1 MTMMRRI
8 MIQRILYMGKT
19 NKQFMGEKVDNKLTS
34 RELKAIVAEYTYDE
48 DERFSDELLPEPKR
62 SDKEWETIRALNKV
76 NKSDF
81 IIYCLYLNYGSARRV
96 GKLLGT
102 SHAPVTRVL
111 RRVEDE
117 IMNEMIKRKE
127 KGLW

>member
-1 MTMMRRI
+1 
-8 MIQRILYMGKT
+8 MIQRILSMGKT

-117 IMNEMIKRKE
+117 VMNEMIKRKE
-127 KGLW
+127 EGLW

>member
-1 MTMMRRI
+1 
-8 MIQRILYMGKT
+8 MIQRILSMGKT

-62 SDKEWETIRALNKV
+62 SDKEWATIRALNKV

>member
-1 MTMMRRI
+1 MTMMRKI
-8 MIQRILYMGKT
+8 MIQRILSMGKT

-81 IIYCLYLNYGSARRV
+81 IIYCLYLNYGSTRRV

>member
-1 MTMMRRI
+1 MTMTRKI
-8 MIQRILYMGKT
+8 MIQRILSMGKT

-48 DERFSDELLPEPKR
+48 DERFFDELLPEPKR

>member
-1 MTMMRRI
+1 
-8 MIQRILYMGKT
+8 MGKT

-48 DERFSDELLPEPKR
+48 DESFSDELLPEPKR

>member
-1 MTMMRRI
+1 
-8 MIQRILYMGKT
+8 MIQRILSMGKT

-48 DERFSDELLPEPKR
+48 EERFSDELLPEPKR

>member
-1 MTMMRRI
+1 MTMMRKI
-8 MIQRILYMGKT
+8 MIQRILSMGKT

-34 RELKAIVAEYTYDE
+34 RELKAIVAEYTYNE

>member
-1 MTMMRRI
+1 MILMRRI

-111 RRVEDE
+111 RRVEEE

>member
-1 MTMMRRI
+1 MTMMRKI
-8 MIQRILYMGKT
+8 MIQRILSMGKT

-102 SHAPVTRVL
+102 SHAPVTRLL

>member
-8 MIQRILYMGKT
+8 MIQRILSMGKT

>member
-1 MTMMRRI
+1 MQKTLR
-8 MIQRILYMGKT
+8 MGKT

>member
-1 MTMMRRI
+1 
-8 MIQRILYMGKT
+8 MIQRILSMGKT

-127 KGLW
+127 EGLW

>member
-1 MTMMRRI
+1 MTMMRKI
-8 MIQRILYMGKT
+8 MTQRILSMGKT

>member
-1 MTMMRRI
+1 MTMMRKI
-8 MIQRILYMGKT
+8 MIQRILSMGKT

-62 SDKEWETIRALNKV
+62 SDKAWETIRALNKV
-76 NKSDF
+76 NKRDF

>member
-1 MTMMRRI
+1 
-8 MIQRILYMGKT
+8 MIQRILSMGKT

>member
-1 MTMMRRI
+1 MTTTRKI
-8 MIQRILYMGKT
+8 MIQRILSMGKT

>member
-1 MTMMRRI
+1 MTMMRKI
-8 MIQRILYMGKT
+8 MMQKTLRMGKT

>member
-1 MTMMRRI
+1 MMQKTLR
-8 MIQRILYMGKT
+8 MGKT

>member
-1 MTMMRRI
+1 

>member
-1 MTMMRRI
+1 
-8 MIQRILYMGKT
+8 MIQRILSMGKT

-48 DERFSDELLPEPKR
+48 DARFSDELLPEPKR

>member
-1 MTMMRRI
+1 

-111 RRVEDE
+111 RRVEEE

>member
-1 MTMMRRI
+1 
-8 MIQRILYMGKT
+8 MGKT
-19 NKQFMGEKVDNKLTS
+19 NKQCMGEKVDNKLTS

>member
-1 MTMMRRI
+1 MIMMRRI

>member
-1 MTMMRRI
+1 
-8 MIQRILYMGKT
+8 MIQRILSMGKT
-19 NKQFMGEKVDNKLTS
+19 NKQFMGENVDNKLTS

-111 RRVEDE
+111 RRVEEE

>member
-1 MTMMRRI
+1 
-8 MIQRILYMGKT
+8 MIQRILSMGKT

-62 SDKEWETIRALNKV
+62 SDKEWETLRALNKV

>member
-1 MTMMRRI
+1 MT
-8 MIQRILYMGKT
+8 QRILSMGKT

>member
-1 MTMMRRI
+1 
-8 MIQRILYMGKT
+8 MGKT

-48 DERFSDELLPEPKR
+48 DERFSDELGTEQKR
-62 SDKEWETIRALNKV
+62 TDREWETLRALNMV
-76 NKSDF
+76 NRSDF
-81 IIYCLYLNYGSARRV
+81 IIYCLYLNYGSARSV

-111 RRVEDE
+111 RRVEEE
-117 IMNEMIKRKE
+117 IMTEMIKRKE
-127 KGLW
+127 EGLW

>member
-1 MTMMRRI
+1 
-8 MIQRILYMGKT
+8 MGKT
-19 NKQFMGEKVDNKLTS
+19 NKQFMGEKVDNKLTP

-48 DERFSDELLPEPKR
+48 DERFSDELAAEPKR

-117 IMNEMIKRKE
+117 VMNEMIKRKE
-127 KGLW
+127 EGLW

>member
-1 MTMMRRI
+1 MIRRI
-8 MIQRILYMGKT
+8 LSMGKT

>member
-8 MIQRILYMGKT
+8 MIQRILCMGKT

-48 DERFSDELLPEPKR
+48 SERFSDELLPEPKR

>member
-1 MTMMRRI
+1 MTMMRKI
-8 MIQRILYMGKT
+8 MIQRILSMGKT

-34 RELKAIVAEYTYDE
+34 RELKAIVAEYTYEE

>member
-1 MTMMRRI
+1 MTMMRKI
-8 MIQRILYMGKT
+8 MIQRILSMGKT

-127 KGLW
+127 EGLW

>member
-1 MTMMRRI
+1 MTMMRKI
-8 MIQRILYMGKT
+8 MIQRILSMGKT

-117 IMNEMIKRKE
+117 VMNEMIKRKE
-127 KGLW
+127 EGLW

>member
-1 MTMMRRI
+1 MTMTRKI
-8 MIQRILYMGKT
+8 MIQRILSMGKT

>member
-8 MIQRILYMGKT
+8 MIQRIICMGKT

-127 KGLW
+127 EGLW

>member
-1 MTMMRRI
+1 
-8 MIQRILYMGKT
+8 MIQRILCMGKT

-34 RELKAIVAEYTYDE
+34 RELKAIVAEYTYNE

>member
-1 MTMMRRI
+1 MTMMRKI
-8 MIQRILYMGKT
+8 MIQRILSMGKT

-62 SDKEWETIRALNKV
+62 SDKEWETLRALNKV

>member
-1 MTMMRRI
+1 
-8 MIQRILYMGKT
+8 MIQRILSMGKT

-111 RRVEDE
+111 RRVEEE

>member
-1 MTMMRRI
+1 MTMMRKI
-8 MIQRILYMGKT
+8 MIQRILSMGKT
-19 NKQFMGEKVDNKLTS
+19 NEQFMGEKVDNKLTS

>member
-1 MTMMRRI
+1 MTMMRKI
-8 MIQRILYMGKT
+8 MIQRILSMGKT

-127 KGLW
+127 KGLR